1 MSGASG
7 NLRTAAI
14 ITNYNMPERTD
25 ALVTYIRKYVKSPVD
40 IVVVDNGSDIVPPSK
55 YTTLA
60 LESNIQTTGG
70 WLAGLNSLQGHYDA
84 YWFLITSTE
93 FVEGVTGDPL
103 TPMVNK
109 LKGDRKAVGV
119 HNALMPDYVGAWKH
133 LVTRGGK
140 GCRETWMID
149 NISSLYRADW
159 FDSIGRF
166 DPRLVYAW
174 GIDLETCWLARMQG
188 RSLWVCEDAKVRK
201 VTNIGY
207 SMNRMGMSA
216 QMRQA
221 LASQN
226 MVSVLERKYGKGGY
240 IRTKTEF
247 IDERML

>member
-1 MSGASG
+1 V
-7 NLRTAAI
+7 RTAAI

-25 ALVTYIRKYVKSPVD
+25 ALVEYLTKHVKSPLD
-40 IVVVDNGSDIVPPSK
+40 IIVVDNGSDIQKPSK
-55 YTTLA
+55 HTYLR
-60 LESNIQTTGG
+60 LKKNVQTTGG
-70 WLAGLNSLQGHYDA
+70 WLAGLDALQTGYFA

-93 FVEGVTGDPL
+93 FVEGVSKDPL
-103 TPMVNK
+103 TPMLRK
-109 LKGDRKAVGV
+109 LIDDPIAVGV
-119 HNALMPDYVGAWKH
+119 HNALLPDYVGAWKH
-133 LVTRGGK
+133 LVTRGSK

-159 FDSIGRF
+159 FDNIGRF
-166 DPRLVYAW
+166 DPELQYAW
-174 GIDLETCWLARMQG
+174 GIDLETCWLARMQE
-188 RSLWVCEDAKVRK
+188 RSLWVCEDAVVRK

-226 MVSVLERKYGKGGY
+226 MVSVLERKYGRGGY
-240 IRTKTEF
+240 VRTKTEF